1 MCQGYGKYCAFSDLT
16 PKGGNGAA
24 TTLVIGDSY
33 AEFSSSWGG
42 DRGWGETPDP
52 LLSESYFTSYCGGG
66 SDNDN
71 GLEKICN
78 MGISGTTS
86 ESMDYTNA
94 RDNQWSW
101 ATVNA
106 DQQSLVTRSFDAAP
120 RAKRV
125 IYYISG
131 NDYMYRGCQDSQA
144 VLQGRILDSLVHVKD
159 TAWHKNHL
167 MPSDVTII
175 SYAIPEESFKDSR
188 TPITVTMPQNYE
200 RPKDGDGDDQD
211 FTSVNVV
218 TNNFIAKLK
227 CDQSDSTCNKWQ
239 AGRVVS
245 KIGGK
250 TISEFGDHFGV
261 RDYCAAAING
271 CKGVEVELDGGI
283 CTGAKLPEVMNTIN
297 EAIKGAA
304 GQAGVNFV
312 DGRAIVE
319 KAENLDN
326 TQWSKTDSGD
336 QANGFHYD
344 RIHVNYR
351 GNCQVAQSTS
361 KDFAEHS
368 FEHAMNQASHFS
380 LYKGKQ
386 FTCAKQ
392 VDCSETGTWSPDLV
406 SGSFRLYRPIPPRR
420 SHLTTILKVACVC
433 KFDAYAIILFN
444 QIIDSNLLT

>member
-1 MCQGYGKYCAFSDLT
+1 
-16 PKGGNGAA
+16 
-24 TTLVIGDSY
+24 
-33 AEFSSSWGG
+33 
-42 DRGWGETPDP
+42 
-52 LLSESYFTSYCGGG
+52 
-66 SDNDN
+66 
-71 GLEKICN
+71 

-86 ESMDYTNA
+86 QTMDYRNA
-94 RDNQWSW
+94 LDNQWSW
-101 ATVNA
+101 AYVNPA
-106 DQQSLVTRSFDAAP
+106 TQQSLTTRAFAAAP
-120 RAKRV
+120 NAQRV

-131 NDYMYRGCQDSQA
+131 NDYMYGGCTDQGD
-144 VLQGRILDSLVHVKD
+144 VLQQRILESLNHVTD
-159 TAWHKNHL
+159 TAWKHPNSL
-167 MPSDVTII
+167 VPSDVTII
-175 SYAIPEESFKDSR
+175 SYATPEESFQND
-188 TPITVTMPQNYE
+188 TAPITLTMPDDYQA
-200 RPKDGDGDDQD
+200 PTDDSDQD

-227 CDQSDSTCNKWQ
+227 CDQSDSTCKKWQ

-261 RDYCAAAING
+261 RDYCAKNNCA
-271 CKGVEVELDGGI
+271 GVEVVLDGGI
-283 CTGAKLPEVMNTIN
+283 CKGAKLPDVMNKIN
-297 EAIKGAA
+297 NAIKGAA
-304 GQAGVNFV
+304 EQAGVNFV

-392 VDCSETGTWSPDLV
+392 VDCSKKGTWSPGLGQWIIQGRHV
-406 SGSFRLYRPIPPRR
+406 SADTTPTISSDDNSESGLRL
-420 SHLTTILKVACVC
+420 
-433 KFDAYAIILFN
+433 
-444 QIIDSNLLT
+444 